1 MSRTRFMSLLLV
13 AAIVH
18 PSVRAVEAAAPDA
31 VTESSA
37 NLLINSDFERIGKLG
52 MPERWIVKQHAGVRA
67 YTIAADTVHAH
78 GGEHSLK
85 IHRRREQVWGL
96 TEQIVPA
103 FALVGKTV
111 RFRVWVRS
119 EGTGPRGAKVYLGA
133 YDGSLMLQ
141 ESRSTPI
148 TGDNDWTRFEQVLVV
163 PELTTHLQ
171 VGISLD
177 DAGSAWIDDAELV
190 VIDAATAPAA
200 ASK

>member
-1 MSRTRFMSLLLV
+1 MSHVRSMSCLLV
-13 AAIVH
+13 TVLAATCVH
-18 PSVRAVEAAAPDA
+18 AVEPAAANASTDA
-31 VTESSA
+31 SA
-37 NLLINSDFERIGKLG
+37 NLLINSDFERIGKFG
-52 MPERWIVKQHAGVRA
+52 MPERWIIKQHAGVRA
-67 YTIAADTVHAH
+67 YTIAADQAHAR

-111 RFRVWVRS
+111 RFSVWVRS
-119 EGTGPRGAKVYLGA
+119 EDTGPRGAKVYLGA

-141 ESRSTPI
+141 ESRSAPI
-148 TGDNDWTRFEQVLVV
+148 TGNNDWTRFEQELVV
-163 PELTTHLQ
+163 PEYATHLQ

-190 VIDAATAPAA
+190 VVDAATKPATPA
-200 ASK
+200 K